1 MKTQKKTN
9 KLCLFLSMVAF
20 SVLLLAKPL
29 TAQAALSAPNNIQQV
44 SGKLTEI
51 QVTWDL
57 VQGANGYDLQYS
69 ADKVNWSTSNVL
81 VVGNVA
87 KISNLTANT
96 TYYVQ
101 VATKES
107 DGTAGTYSQIL
118 ECNTAPEMTAANVP
132 VVANATE
139 NSITVNLAPVAG
151 AKSYTIYYKSSQYG
165 VWKAVKKNVK
175 GTSATVKYSKYSG
188 VNYYYVQANSVSF
201 KGKKVSSTNPNNIK
215 YSYYMDSYR
224 K

>member
-1 MKTQKKTN
+1 MCTALLHRLHQRVCRCTAFLPMTRSLPLLTHHLLQSPIQTVYQVEVYSYKNKKMAT
-9 KLCLFLSMVAF
+9 
-20 SVLLLAKPL
+20 
-29 TAQAALSAPNNIQQV
+29 I
-44 SGKLTEI
+44 
-51 QVTWDL
+51 
-57 VQGANGYDLQYS
+57 
-69 ADKVNWSTSNVL
+69 
-81 VVGNVA
+81 NVA
-87 KISNLTANT
+87 NPYNYVASSTKKAFANT
-96 TYYVQ
+96 PIKFRVRAYVTLNSKNYYGGWSGFQYYVPK
-101 VATKES
+101 ATCGSKLKVKS
-107 DGTAGTYSQIL
+107 STTATL
-118 ECNTAPEMTAANVP
+118 TWKK
-132 VVANATE
+132 
-139 NSITVNLAPVAG
+139 VAG